1 VTVRVRPGA
10 PINGDNMSNDL
21 IKAALEKKKAALKQP
36 GKKSSGNTT
45 KGIHG
50 SQVSTNKPAKKSAGR
65 GR

>member
-1 VTVRVRPGA
+1 
-10 PINGDNMSNDL
+10 MSTADFL
-21 IKAALEKKKAALKQP
+21 KAVLEKKKSQNQKTNSKNAKDDD
-36 GKKSSGNTT
+36 